1 MARKIP
7 VSVTV
12 AMWALGLVL
21 AAAVLAL
28 APMYLVDE
36 ARSAAEAGAGKTFR
50 FFEPSHG
57 WSREILAACHI
68 LFIGAMLCFALF
80 PSGRRLAGRMTGAS
94 ILLGLLEILLGA
106 GSVWLLSEKAQFAP
120 PQMTV
125 VALGALLLLGGLGL
139 NLDALARRLMSP
151 KTPVVLIFGVAVLL
165 AAAAFGLIGML
176 NVRHYERI
184 DYTRAGRYSLP
195 PATVELLSGLGEK
208 VRISTLFFLEQP
220 ADETR
225 RREVTDILGEY
236 ARISANIE
244 VDHLDLRREGDVK
257 PAKELEKRLKK
268 KGIRLEKNAV
278 FFECG
283 STGRAMAVA
292 PHEML
297 EIIGPKRR
305 AAAPANVPGERENED
320 AEEPAVRFLGDS
332 VFHQA
337 LAVVTSRKPVK
348 LYFVVG
354 HGEKPRAVGPP
365 SPLMRPDVRKQIVEI
380 FSTRLLEQGLRRR
393 YFHIET
399 LDLDDA
405 DAAAGIP
412 RDCDVLVIAGPW
424 CAHVVQ
430 SWGPSG
436 LRPFTGKQ
444 ARVVGDYLERG
455 GRALIMIDPT
465 GAHYGRMIEPLLS
478 MLKEYGIEV
487 DVDNIVID
495 ERIVKQ
501 SGPFGREIQQSEP
514 SPLFFAA
521 LVEEYRRPGTNGDS
535 AAELHPCVAAL
546 RGRPIAAVEC
556 AEINTAPVSGM
567 RTSRLL
573 VTGKKAWLQPRP
585 RPGQDFRE
593 GDRGSQRRRTL
604 AVAVE
609 DEKTGRPVMVVLGSS
624 NMFVQQMI
632 RFGNVAYNEEFAH
645 KALAWLSGS
654 AGQLGVRPKPTEI
667 AHGRT
672 TASAIRTIRFIA
684 VLVLPS
690 IFILAG
696 AVIRLGR
703 MR

>member
-1 MARKIP
+1 MARRIP

-80 PSGRRLAGRMTGAS
+80 PAGQRLAARMTGAS
-94 ILLGLLEILLGA
+94 ILLGLLEMLLGLGA
-106 GSVWLLSEKAQFAP
+106 VWLLRERAQFAP

-139 NLDALARRLMSP
+139 NLDALTRKLMSP
-151 KTPVVLIFGVAVLL
+151 KTPVVLIFSVAVLV
-165 AAAAFGLIGML
+165 AAAAFALIGVL

-195 PATVELLSGLGEK
+195 PATVELLTGLDRK
-208 VRISTLFFLEQP
+208 VRISTLFFLEQQ

-236 ARISANIE
+236 ARISAKIE

-278 FFECG
+278 FFECAA
-283 STGRAMAVA
+283 TGRAMAVA

-297 EIIGPKRR
+297 EIIAPKRR
-305 AAAPANVPGERENED
+305 AAASGKIPGEREKEA

-354 HGEKPRAVGPP
+354 HGEKPNAVGPP
-365 SPLMRPDVRKQIVEI
+365 SPLMQPDTRKQIVEV

-393 YFHIET
+393 YFRTET
-399 LDLDDA
+399 LDLDDV

-412 RDCDVLVIAGPW
+412 SDCDVLVIAGPW

-430 SWGPSG
+430 SWGRSG

-444 ARVVGDYLERG
+444 ARIVRDYLERG

-465 GAHYGRMIEPLLS
+465 GAHYGRMIAPLLS
-478 MLKEYGIEV
+478 ALKEYGVEV

-501 SGPFGREIQQSEP
+501 TGPFGREIRQAEP

-535 AAELHPCVAAL
+535 PAELHPCVAAL

-556 AEINTAPVSGM
+556 AEINVVPAAGM
-567 RTSRLL
+567 RITRLL

-585 RPGQDFRE
+585 RPGRDFRE
-593 GDRGSQRRRTL
+593 GDQGSKRRRTI
-604 AVAVE
+604 AVALE

-654 AGQLGVRPKPTEI
+654 AGQLGVGPKPTEI
-667 AHGRT
+667 AYGKT

-684 VLVLPS
+684 VIVLPL